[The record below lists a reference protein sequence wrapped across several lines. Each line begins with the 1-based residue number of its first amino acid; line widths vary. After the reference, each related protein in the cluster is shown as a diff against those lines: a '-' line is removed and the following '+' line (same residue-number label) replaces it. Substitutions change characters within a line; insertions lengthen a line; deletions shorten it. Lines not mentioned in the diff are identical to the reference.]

1 MGRSKGPGP
10 SYLPVLTL
18 YHAVDDGLLASI
30 AAMFPILSRIGG
42 FGLSYENIGL
52 LTSLGLTVT
61 VIFQVLA
68 GRAGD
73 QKDTRLMMTVGILI
87 MGITSFFLTF
97 AWDFISLL
105 SIILLVRMG
114 ASFYHPI
121 GIGWIS
127 KRYEGEA
134 LDRSMGYQSAMGDT
148 GVLVAFL
155 STGIIAMEWG
165 WKAPFILWGVLNIG
179 AVIVGM
185 AFNYDTGTKADTKR
199 TSGPV
204 QQVPLSKV
212 FHALKFALLPLAIS
226 GAAYTITT
234 TYGGLLGTDRFGL
247 APDAAGWVVALWIG
261 SGVLTAAFY
270 GRISKA
276 MGRKRSLVMAYLGV
290 LCCSLVIG
298 IVHNIFVV
306 ALAMMAFGCF
316 LFITYPGLFSMI
328 SDATGKVSQGFVFG
342 IIFAGQ
348 IIGGASIAYFA
359 GMVAQIYG
367 INVPFLMISVL
378 AIFPLLSLAMLE
390 EPERLGADA

>member
-1 MGRSKGPGP
+1 MGRTKGLGP

-18 YHAVDDGLLASI
+18 YHAVDDGMLASI
-30 AAMFPILSRIGG
+30 AAMFPILSKIGD
-42 FGLSYENIGL
+42 FGLSYQNIGL
-52 LTSLGLTVT
+52 LTSIGLTVT
-61 VIFQVLA
+61 IFFQVLA

-73 QKDTRLMMTVGILI
+73 QKDTRLMMTIGILI
-87 MGITSFFLTF
+87 LGITSFLLTF

-127 KRYEGEA
+127 KKYEGEA

-155 STGIIAMEWG
+155 TTGIIAMEWG
-165 WKAPFILWGVLNIG
+165 WKAPFILWGCLNLG
-179 AVIVGM
+179 AVIIGM
-185 AFNYDTGTKADTKR
+185 AFKYDTGTKADTQNKKN
-199 TSGPV
+199 GNDIH
-204 QQVPLSKV
+204 VPLSKV

-234 TYGGLLGTDRFGL
+234 SFGALLGTDRFGL
-247 APDAAGWVVALWIG
+247 APDAAGWVLALWIG
-261 SGVLTAAFY
+261 MGVLTAAFY

-276 MGRKRSLVMAYLGV
+276 VGRKRSLVMAYLGITA
-290 LCCSLVIG
+290 CTLVIG
-298 IVHNIFVV
+298 LSQNIFVV
-306 ALAMMAFGCF
+306 SVAMIAFGCF
-316 LFITYPGLFSMI
+316 LFITYPGVFSMI
-328 SDATGKVSQGFVFG
+328 SEATGKVSQGFVFG

-359 GMVAQIYG
+359 GLAAQLYG
-367 INVPFLMISVL
+367 INVPFLMISIL
-378 AIFPLLSLAMLE
+378 AVFPLISLAMYQ
-390 EPERLGADA
+390 EPNGAQA

>member
-1 MGRSKGPGP
+1 MGRTKGLGP

-18 YHAVDDGLLASI
+18 YHAVDDGMLASI
-30 AAMFPILSRIGG
+30 AAMFPILSKIGD
-42 FGLSYENIGL
+42 FGLSYQNIGL
-52 LTSLGLTVT
+52 LTSIGLTVT
-61 VIFQVLA
+61 VFFQVLA

-73 QKDTRLMMTVGILI
+73 QKDTRLMMTIGILI
-87 MGITSFFLTF
+87 LGITSFLLTF

-127 KRYEGEA
+127 KKYEGEA

-155 STGIIAMEWG
+155 TTGIIAMEWG
-165 WKAPFILWGVLNIG
+165 WKAPFILWGCLNLG
-179 AVIVGM
+179 AVIIGM
-185 AFNYDTGTKADTKR
+185 AFKYDTGTKVDTQNKKN
-199 TSGPV
+199 GNDI
-204 QQVPLSKV
+204 QVPLSKV

-234 TYGGLLGTDRFGL
+234 SFGALLGTDRFGL
-247 APDAAGWVVALWIG
+247 APDAAGWVLALWIG
-261 SGVLTAAFY
+261 MGVLTAAVY

-276 MGRKRSLVMAYLGV
+276 VGRKRSLVMAYLGITA
-290 LCCSLVIG
+290 CTLVIG
-298 IVHNIFVV
+298 LSQNIFVV
-306 ALAMMAFGCF
+306 SVAMLAFGCF
-316 LFITYPGLFSMI
+316 LFITYPGVFSMI
-328 SDATGKVSQGFVFG
+328 SEATGKVSQGVVFG

-359 GMVAQIYG
+359 GLAAQLYG
-367 INVPFLMISVL
+367 INVPFLMISIL
-378 AIFPLLSLAMLE
+378 AVFPLISLAMYQ
-390 EPERLGADA
+390 EPDGSQA